1 MKKTIFKLSLYI
13 YSLIYAG
20 GTQAAITNPAEGIF
34 VDFGAKNTFKDLA
47 FFAVQNILLPV
58 VGIIAVLFII
68 IGGFQ
73 LITARGNEEQA
84 EAGKKT
90 LTNAIIGLSI
100 VILSYVIVVV
110 VINALKGSV

>member
-1 MKKTIFKLSLYI
+1 MKKKIIYLYTILLSVF
-13 YSLIYAG
+13 
-20 GTQAAITNPAEGIF
+20 QASHALAIENPAPGLFVNSVGDNSVKGI
-34 VDFGAKNTFKDLA
+34 LL
-47 FFAVQNILLPV
+47 FAIENILLPI
-58 VGIIAVLFII
+58 VGIIAILFVI

-90 LTNAIIGLSI
+90 LTNAIIGLVV

-110 VINALKGSV
+110 VINALNGKV